1 MAIDPVTG
9 QVLPKILVVEDDAD
23 LLVMMKT
30 MLKSVGEVTLAKDGQ
45 EAYDLLRQGFRPDVI
60 VTDVM
65 MPRMDGIT
73 LAKTLKKD
81 PSIGNIPLVMLT
93 AKSGPLDMITGIN
106 AGARHYITKPFKAA
120 DLIDKVKKALAQRR
134 PGG

>member
-23 LLVMMKT
+23 LLLMMKT
-30 MLKSVGEVTLAKDGQ
+30 MLKSVGEITLAKDGQ
-45 EAYDLLRQGFRPDVI
+45 EAYDLLKQGFKPDVI

-73 LAKTLKKD
+73 LAKTLKND
-81 PSIGNIPLVMLT
+81 PQIGNIPLVMLT

-106 AGARHYITKPFKAA
+106 AGARHYITKPFKAS
-120 DLIDKVKKALAQRR
+120 DLIDKVKKALMHRR
-134 PGG
+134 G

>member
-9 QVLPKILVVEDDAD
+9 LLLPKVLVVEDDAD
-23 LLVMMKT
+23 LLYMMKT
-30 MLKSVGEVTLAKDGQ
+30 MLQAVGEVTVAKDGQ
-45 EAYDLLRQGFRPDVI
+45 EAYDLLKSGYKPDVI

-65 MPRMDGIT
+65 MPRMDGLT

-81 PSIGNIPLVMLT
+81 PDIGNIPLVMLT

-106 AGARHYITKPFKAA
+106 AGARHYVTKPFKAA
-120 DLIDKVKKALAQRR
+120 DLIDKVKKALAARR
-134 PGG
+134 

>member
-9 QVLPKILVVEDDAD
+9 LLLPKVLVVEDDAD
-23 LLVMMKT
+23 LLYMMKT
-30 MLKSVGEVTLAKDGQ
+30 MLQVVGEVTVAKDGQ
-45 EAYDLLRQGFRPDVI
+45 EAYDMLKSGYKPDVI

-65 MPRMDGIT
+65 MPRMDGLT

-81 PSIGNIPLVMLT
+81 PDIGNIPLVMLT

-106 AGARHYITKPFKAA
+106 AGARHYVTKPFKAA
-120 DLIDKVKKALAQRR
+120 DLIDKVKKALAARK
-134 PGG
+134 

>member
-30 MLKSVGEVTLAKDGQ
+30 MLKSVGEITLAKDGQ
-45 EAYDLLRQGFRPDVI
+45 EAYDLLKQGFKPDVI

-65 MPRMDGIT
+65 MP
-73 LAKTLKKD
+73 L
-81 PSIGNIPLVMLT
+81 
-93 AKSGPLDMITGIN
+93 
-106 AGARHYITKPFKAA
+106 
-120 DLIDKVKKALAQRR
+120 
-134 PGG
+134 